1 MSKRGAVLSMLIA
14 GLCLASAVAEPEV
27 DEELAPVE
35 HLKANMKRVRGMLG
49 NAEAK
54 FKNGVVG
61 GISTGDEVGGSP
73 TPGKTCC
80 SDNLKRLDK
89 LIKSMKGSLG
99 ALEQC
104 LNGADDR
111 EALDLVQKDLQS
123 LKRAVQLFG
132 NVPEASQTN
141 QALNG
146 CKRAYLLLEESL
158 GQLPDC
164 VPQPGVPGDAP

>member
-27 DEELAPVE
+27 AEELAPVE
-35 HLKANMKRVRGMLG
+35 QLKADMKRVRGMLR

-54 FKNGVVG
+54 FRNGVTG

-99 ALEQC
+99 ALERC
-104 LNGADDR
+104 LNGADVG
-111 EALDLVQKDLQS
+111 ALDLVQKDFQS
-123 LKRAVQLFG
+123 LQRAVQLFG
-132 NVPEASQTN
+132 NVQEAVQTK

-146 CKRAYLLLEESL
+146 CTRAYLLLEESL

-164 VPQPGVPGDAP
+164 VPQPGVPGDAQ